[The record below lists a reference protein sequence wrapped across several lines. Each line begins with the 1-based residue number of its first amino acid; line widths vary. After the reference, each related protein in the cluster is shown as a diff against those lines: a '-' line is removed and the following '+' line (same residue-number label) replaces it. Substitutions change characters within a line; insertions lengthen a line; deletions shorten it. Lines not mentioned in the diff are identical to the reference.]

1 MGQTDVAIVIAALRL
16 SLVLVAVPVAA
27 IAVTGLLTS
36 LVQAVTQL
44 QDSSIAFVPK
54 LVVAALALWLVGP
67 WMLSLLSQF
76 TQALWVHA
84 GLG

>member
-1 MGQTDVAIVIAALRL
+1 
-16 SLVLVAVPVAA
+16 
-27 IAVTGLLTS
+27 
-36 LVQAVTQL
+36 VTQL